1 MRKLT
6 KLARSL
12 TKAGTELQDN
22 SNRGASVT
30 ENSED
35 RSGGLTLEDRELI
48 GFIETLDKR
57 LASLEHD
64 LWVARRQMA
73 ELIDN
78 EDRKR

>member
-6 KLARSL
+6 KLVHGL
-12 TKAGTELQDN
+12 KKAGTESQGN
-22 SNRGASVT
+22 SNSGASVI
-30 ENSED
+30 EDSED
-35 RSGGLTLEDRELI
+35 QSGGLTLEDRELI

-64 LWVARRQMA
+64 LWIARRQMA

-78 EDRKR
+78 EGHK